1 MSWWGVTGD
10 DMALLKVRNAAL
22 GTLLIA
28 SLVGCATAPDPALMT
43 ALVQAVNS
51 NTAATKAL
59 TESFAR
65 QSDLELRAIREVN
78 AGVSA
83 LQAEQTEH
91 FAATKFAPPVP
102 RTGVTVKPVTPCP
115 DTKKGC
121 QARK

>member
-1 MSWWGVTGD
+1 M
-10 DMALLKVRNAAL
+10 N
-22 GTLLIA
+22 
-28 SLVGCATAPDPALMT
+28 

-65 QSDLELRAIREVN
+65 QSEAELRAIREVS
-78 AGVSA
+78 AGVKA

-91 FAATKFAPPVP
+91 FAATRITPPVAKA
-102 RTGVTVKPVTPCP
+102 GVTVKPVPQCP

-121 QARK
+121 QAKK